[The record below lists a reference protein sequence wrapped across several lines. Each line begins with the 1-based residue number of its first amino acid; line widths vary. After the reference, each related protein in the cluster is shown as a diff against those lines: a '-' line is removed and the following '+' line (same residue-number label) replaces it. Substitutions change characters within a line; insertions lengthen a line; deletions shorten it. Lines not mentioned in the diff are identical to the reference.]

1 MGTDP
6 EQIRGPS
13 GDQATASY
21 PPGMD
26 ERSVRVAERLNT
38 PMLIAAA
45 LTLPMVA
52 ITESRTGGW
61 LEIAAV
67 VLNWVTWLAF
77 AFELVVML
85 AVVPDRRTW
94 ARHHLTEV
102 AIVVLTPPLLP
113 AGLQSLRVLRLLR
126 LLRLARLAQ
135 LSRQV
140 FSLQGLHYA
149 ALLAILTVIGGGAV
163 FVAFEKHAQHLD
175 TWDGIYWAVTTMTT
189 LGSNIYPTTTGGEVV
204 AVIILIVGIGF
215 VALLTG
221 AFAQRFL
228 GPSLAEVE
236 RELESEHLSA
246 EAIAMREL
254 RGVQDQLQ
262 ALEAAVER
270 ILDQRPR
277 A

>member
-1 MGTDP
+1 
-6 EQIRGPS
+6 
-13 GDQATASY
+13 
-21 PPGMD
+21 
-26 ERSVRVAERLNT
+26 
-38 PMLIAAA
+38 
-45 LTLPMVA
+45 
-52 ITESRTGGW
+52 
-61 LEIAAV
+61 
-67 VLNWVTWLAF
+67 
-77 AFELVVML
+77 
-85 AVVPDRRTW
+85 
-94 ARHHLTEV
+94 
-102 AIVVLTPPLLP
+102 
-113 AGLQSLRVLRLLR
+113 
-126 LLRLARLAQ
+126 
-135 LSRQV
+135 
-140 FSLQGLHYA
+140 
-149 ALLAILTVIGGGAV
+149 
-163 FVAFEKHAQHLD
+163 
-175 TWDGIYWAVTTMTT
+175 MTT